1 MRKDSITGT
10 AGALAANCIFGLSYY
25 FSRMALDTGTHPLV
39 ILQIRFTM
47 AFIVLSLLAAPGAI
61 RVRYR
66 GKPLGRLLL
75 MAVMQPLLY
84 FIFELYGIARTST
97 ALSGVIIGTVPAVV
111 MLASALILRERPTAL
126 QWAAGLLSVGCI
138 AVISLIGQ
146 HNGTTDL
153 TGILLLTGAV
163 ITAAGFNLCSR
174 SVAAQFSAWERTYAM
189 FAVAAVGFLVITP
202 AVLRGQYLPQLA
214 AAVKQPR
221 LWLAIA
227 YLSLLSSIVAYW
239 LYNHATGKI
248 GLVRSSAF
256 SAVITVVSMVT
267 GIFILKEPMT
277 PVQIALCLCIILC
290 IYVVNRPTPAV
301 SE

>member
-47 AFIVLSLLAAPGAI
+47 AFIVLSLLAVPGAI

-153 TGILLLTGAV
+153 AGILLLTGAV
-163 ITAAGFNLCSR
+163 DAVQLRWLAGILRRRAAG
-174 SVAAQFSAWERTYAM
+174 Q
-189 FAVAAVGFLVITP
+189 
-202 AVLRGQYLPQLA
+202 A
-214 AAVKQPR
+214 AAR
-221 LWLAIA
+221 
-227 YLSLLSSIVAYW
+227 
-239 LYNHATGKI
+239 
-248 GLVRSSAF
+248 
-256 SAVITVVSMVT
+256 
-267 GIFILKEPMT
+267 
-277 PVQIALCLCIILC
+277 
-290 IYVVNRPTPAV
+290 
-301 SE
+301 